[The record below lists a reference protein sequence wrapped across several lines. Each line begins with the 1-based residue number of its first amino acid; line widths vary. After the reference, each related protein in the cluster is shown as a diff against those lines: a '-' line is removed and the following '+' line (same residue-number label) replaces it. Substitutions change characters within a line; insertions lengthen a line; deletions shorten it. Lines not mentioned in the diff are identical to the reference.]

1 VKRSQSTIMMK
12 AQKSILTFLEEHAL
26 KGSNLRIHK
35 INDSHFWLETLDRFI
50 SARFVV
56 DENARAI
63 LYDIFSPKYDAHL
76 KETTLTDVEKLD
88 SAIETMGKWRYEKS
102 IEDLWFALDWIKVW
116 ARENGFHIV
125 ITRLI

>member
-1 VKRSQSTIMMK
+1 VKRSQLTIMMK
-12 AQKSILTFLEEHAL
+12 APKSVLTFLKEHAL

-35 INDSHFWLETLDRFI
+35 VSDSQFWLETLDKFI

-56 DENARAI
+56 DENVRAI
-63 LYDIFSPKYDAHL
+63 FYDIFSPKYDAHL
-76 KETTLTDVEKLD
+76 KEATLTDVEKLD
-88 SAIETMGKWRYEKS
+88 STIEIMGKWRYEKS

-125 ITRLI
+125 ITTLI